1 MLNSV
6 IKRVFATA
14 VLALTAGAISA
25 SAQASRTWIS
35 GVGDDANPCSRTA
48 PCKTWQ
54 GAIPKTAAGG
64 EIDALDPG
72 GFGPVTITKSI
83 TLDGGVG
90 PNVAGIVVASTNA
103 IIVNA
108 PLNAKVTIRNFAIN
122 GLGSTGSPGIN
133 GILYLAGEELRVE
146 NTHIFGFGENGID
159 VELSSNGSLVVH
171 NTDIRDINNGSAI
184 RLNTTSG
191 MVLATLDHVRLERSA
206 SNGLHA
212 VGRTRV
218 IVSNSVLALNGNAGI
233 LAESVSNN
241 PNYGIVEVNNC
252 EINMNNAGLVA
263 GPGGVTIRV
272 SNSHITTNAFNWQ
285 VNGGLLFSFGDNIVA
300 GNNTTNP
307 ASAPAPTKM

>member
-25 SAQASRTWIS
+25 SAQATRTWIS
-35 GVGDDANPCSRTA
+35 GVGDDVNPCSRTA

-54 GAIPKTAAGG
+54 GAISKTAAGG

-72 GFGPVTITKSI
+72 GFGAVTITKTI

-90 PNVAGIVVASTNA
+90 PNVAGILVASTNA

-108 PLNAKVTIRNFAIN
+108 GVNDKVTIRNLNIN
-122 GLGSTGSPGIN
+122 GLGATGSPGIN
-133 GILYLAGEELRVE
+133 GIWYVAGGELRVE
-146 NTHIFGFGENGID
+146 NTHIFGFGENGINAD
-159 VELSSNGSLVVH
+159 LSNNGSLVVN

-184 RLNTTSG
+184 RLSTTSG
-191 MVLATLDHVRLERSA
+191 IVLATLDRVHLQRSA

-212 VGRTRV
+212 LGRTRV
-218 IVSNSVLALNGNAGI
+218 VVSNSVLALNGNAGI
-233 LAESVSNN
+233 LAESLSNN

-285 VNGGLLFSFGDNIVA
+285 VNGGLIFSFGDNVVA

-307 ASAPAPTKM
+307 ASTPAPTKM

>member
-25 SAQASRTWIS
+25 SAQATRTWIS
-35 GVGDDANPCSRTA
+35 GVGDDVNPCSRTA
-48 PCKTWQ
+48 PCKSWQ

-72 GFGPVTITKSI
+72 GFGAVTITKSI

-90 PNVAGIVVASTNA
+90 PNVAGILVASTNG

-108 PLNAKVTIRNFAIN
+108 PLNAKVTIRNLAIN
-122 GLGSTGSPGIN
+122 GLGATGSPGIN
-133 GILYLAGEELRVE
+133 GILYLAGEALRVE
-146 NTHIFGFGENGID
+146 NTHIFGFGENGINVD
-159 VELSSNGSLVVH
+159 LSNNGSLVVN

-191 MVLATLDHVRLERSA
+191 MVLANLDHVRLERSG

-218 IVSNSVLALNGNAGI
+218 IVSNSVIALNGNAGI